1 MRSKLE
7 SAKGDTFSGTVIT
20 DVLYGAEDGSDLHS
34 SMDEIN
40 QYNVLRRWTSSE
52 WANLLQRYVLVGTL
66 VTHVDRCVRYY
77 VDPPSVVVCG
87 KPSAALADKLEKD
100 EKTRVAEQ
108 VEKLGPDGLK
118 KAEAEL
124 EAAKAE
130 HGKPIPSDILI
141 DFPVPD
147 VKSISW
153 ITVQSVQEPGK
164 GRKVHPSSFSSEP
177 LSAHI
182 DADGNPLAFFV
193 EYDHVEVRFLF
204 YSFAQPDNVYPIVTS
219 QTLSRS
225 MHSFRWRS
233 FLTD

>member
-1 MRSKLE
+1 
-7 SAKGDTFSGTVIT
+7 
-20 DVLYGAEDGSDLHS
+20 
-34 SMDEIN
+34 MDEIN

-100 EKTRVAEQ
+100 EKTRVAKQ

>member
-1 MRSKLE
+1 
-7 SAKGDTFSGTVIT
+7 
-20 DVLYGAEDGSDLHS
+20 
-34 SMDEIN
+34 MDEIN

-219 QTLSRS
+219 QTLSQS

-233 FLTD
+233 FLID